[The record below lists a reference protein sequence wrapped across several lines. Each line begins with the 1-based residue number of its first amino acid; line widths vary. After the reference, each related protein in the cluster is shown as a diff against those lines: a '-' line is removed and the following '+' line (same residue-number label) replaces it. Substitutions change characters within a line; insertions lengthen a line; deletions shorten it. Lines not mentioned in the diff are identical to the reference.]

1 MVRSTSQKCLG
12 LCRTLR
18 MIFLFS
24 ITKTQRPLWE
34 TLLRS
39 KIKQAHMEI
48 FKKYKWLFF
57 AIVGNLLLIYADLLT
72 FGKFRISLLTIVF
85 GYTPLFILIVK
96 TVRQNK
102 LHNLTFKMLFQ
113 EKLGLFKL
121 LQFSVFVAAVCTT
134 PRSASLHCGV
144 VPPIRQTL
152 GVWSFLNGGRHLK
165 I

>member
-1 MVRSTSQKCLG
+1 MENYFTVGFR
-12 LCRTLR
+12 
-18 MIFLFS
+18 IFLPGCTSRYQEISVQYFFFAAISGICRSLSVIFVFS
-24 ITKTQRPLWE
+24 ITKTQRIIWE

-102 LHNLTFKMLFQ
+102 LHN
-113 EKLGLFKL
+113 
-121 LQFSVFVAAVCTT
+121 
-134 PRSASLHCGV
+134 
-144 VPPIRQTL
+144 
-152 GVWSFLNGGRHLK
+152 
-165 I
+165 